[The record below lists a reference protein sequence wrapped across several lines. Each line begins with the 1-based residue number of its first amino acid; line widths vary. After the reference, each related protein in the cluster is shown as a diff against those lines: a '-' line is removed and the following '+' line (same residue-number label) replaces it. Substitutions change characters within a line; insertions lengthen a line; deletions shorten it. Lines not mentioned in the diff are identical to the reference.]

1 MKCSLLT
8 LSTFIDGELASQRGA
23 EVDAHLVGCARCSA
37 GAATLREEKTR
48 VGQLARVTVDAGS
61 AQMMLEQV
69 GISIDSVV
77 DAPVIPP
84 PPAAPFDERRP
95 WQAGA
100 SSPALPWIPR
110 RPEPVAQEMAMPT
123 MAPDVQPDLPLDGV
137 RSTPP
142 SWDRAPV
149 GEPALSPEVDVAAIH
164 PDPSGA
170 DADLAEADRDWLSA
184 AMPPESWEEDLPPLA
199 SPSPPA
205 GEPAPPT
212 VARTPPA
219 GIVEPLEPPPPPVAA
234 APPHRPAPP
243 RRVAPAAGPAALWT
257 RMRDAVAVRLA
268 LARSGEALEDSMQI
282 VSGAPSRRGATLP
295 APVHTVTADVVAGT
309 AATPPQAPPAPA
321 AEEVELHGFAGHSRS
336 SPAIVEPEPDRHDAP
351 DPVADRRARPRADV
365 SADRD
370 IAGLEDPAGWNAFAA
385 SSYRDAD
392 VPADKP
398 TPRAPRPLGRH
409 SRAVAREQVP
419 LSTRITRAIA
429 AVAAL
434 ARGGASTAVARA
446 RQGVAGI
453 SETGPDNRLL
463 AGVAG
468 IGLIFVLA
476 LLFGRGSSHP
486 VPPTANR
493 PATSAAIPPRQS
505 TPAQSSAAAGAS
517 GASAPSQVQTF
528 GAGDT
533 GFQVVRL
540 RYGAQS
546 AYYRVVFDFAG
557 VRGAGHGT
565 PEATV
570 AFSTPATV
578 LVTFAGTVPAGST
591 GTPTLGKVISSV
603 SLVSSSGNKT
613 VYRFTLTRAA
623 TATAFY
629 LVSPTRFVLDL
640 H

>member
-1 MKCSLLT
+1 VKCSLLT

-37 GAATLREEKTR
+37 GAATLRDEKKR
-48 VGQLARVTVDAGS
+48 VGQLARVTVDPGS
-61 AQMMLEQV
+61 AQLMLEQV
-69 GISIDSVV
+69 GISIDSAV
-77 DAPVIPP
+77 DSPVIPP

-95 WQAGA
+95 WQAGT
-100 SSPALPWIPR
+100 SSPALPWTPR
-110 RPEPVAQEMAMPT
+110 RPERVAEGMAVST
-123 MAPDVQPDLPLDGV
+123 VAPDVQPDLPLDGV

-149 GEPALSPEVDVAAIH
+149 EEPAVSPEVEAAAIL

-170 DADLAEADRDWLSA
+170 DAGLLEADEDWLNVEIQ
-184 AMPPESWEEDLPPLA
+184 PESWEDDLA
-199 SPSPPA
+199 PPA
-205 GEPAPPT
+205 AAPP
-212 VARTPPA
+212 PPA
-219 GIVEPLEPPPPPVAA
+219 VATAPSAVAPTAPIDLVEPLEPPLPPAVS

-243 RRVAPAAGPAALWT
+243 RRVAPAAGPAALWA

-282 VSGAPSRRGATLP
+282 VSGAPSRRGAPLP
-295 APVHTVTADVVAGT
+295 APAHRSTPDIVAGI
-309 AATPPQAPPAPA
+309 AATPPQAPPASP
-321 AEEVELHGFAGHSRS
+321 AEEVELQGFSGHKT
-336 SPAIVEPEPDRHDAP
+336 SPAIVEPEPDMHDAP
-351 DPVADRRARPRADV
+351 DVVADRRVRTPADV
-365 SADRD
+365 IAERD
-370 IAGLEDPAGWNAFAA
+370 VAEPVDSAGWNAFAA
-385 SSYRDAD
+385 SSYPDAD
-392 VPADKP
+392 VPAGKP
-398 TPRAPRPLGRH
+398 TSPPPRPLGRH

-419 LSTRITRAIA
+419 LSTRMMRALA

-434 ARGGASTAVARA
+434 ARGGASTAVARG
-446 RQGVAGI
+446 RQGVAGL
-453 SETGPDNRLL
+453 SKTGPDNRLL

-486 VPPTANR
+486 VAPTANR
-493 PATSAAIPPRQS
+493 PATSAAAPPRQS
-505 TPAQSSAAAGAS
+505 TPAQSSAAASAS
-517 GASAPSQVQTF
+517 SAPAPSQVQTF

-540 RYGAQS
+540 RFGAQS
-546 AYYRVVFDFAG
+546 AYYRVVFDLGG
-557 VRGAGHGT
+557 VSGAGQGT
-565 PEATV
+565 PKATV
-570 AFSTPATV
+570 SFSTPTTV

-613 VYRFTLTRAA
+613 VYRFTLIRAA